1 MKWAVLG
8 VHSVGAPEGDA
19 ASVGAPEEGAT
30 SVCAQEGGAASGT
43 SNVDLVL
50 VLLALLLLVVLLLLD
65 GCGAS
70 VGALG

>member
-1 MKWAVLG
+1 MFN
-8 VHSVGAPEGDA
+8 VHSVGAPEGD
-19 ASVGAPEEGAT
+19 AT